1 MLTFLLEVDS
11 DSLEYLQLM
20 CQQLSL
26 DVETTSELLAKKTLR
41 GVLEVL
47 LRYTNN
53 DVRCILMFMNE
64 LLPKVIGDLNEEV
77 RI

>member
-1 MLTFLLEVDS
+1 
-11 DSLEYLQLM
+11 M

>member
-1 MLTFLLEVDS
+1 MLEVDS

-26 DVETTSELLAKKTLR
+26 DVETTSELLAKNTLR

-53 DVRCILMFMNE
+53 DVRCILMVMDE

>member
-1 MLTFLLEVDS
+1 
-11 DSLEYLQLM
+11 M

-26 DVETTSELLAKKTLR
+26 DVETTSELLAKNTLR

-53 DVRCILMFMNE
+53 DVRCILMVMDE